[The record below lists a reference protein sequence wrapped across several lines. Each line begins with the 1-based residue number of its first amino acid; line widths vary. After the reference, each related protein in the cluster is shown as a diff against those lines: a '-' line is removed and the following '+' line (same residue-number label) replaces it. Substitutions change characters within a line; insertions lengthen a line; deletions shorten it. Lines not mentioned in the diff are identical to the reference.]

1 MNTIIPTMF
10 AINPTI
16 TTEESPMNTIQP
28 TIQPTTNQEA
38 INMQDV
44 NKQAL
49 LSTMAAELLH
59 AGLSPRHALITAT
72 AWIGALDYLDDAE
85 TLLMA
90 IEQDLG
96 NIELQVTG
104 DEGWTSPAAEFRDV
118 KAALREAG
126 YITANEEVGTR
137 FAELVS
143 LRKEAYAPVLAS
155 EGITRRHNYAP
166 VKTSS
171 LFIEAIH
178 ALESTEYTVDTYMLQ
193 IARAVVAAT
202 GGNDNDPEGYV
213 LRGSERMDANEAYIS
228 EYKGDRR
235 LRMYQA
241 SCQGP
246 MGAASDRSRSLMNLS
261 GVTMDYD
268 VDVVIP
274 ALRAE
279 MADMVNAKGAEERAQ
294 LIKDAV
300 NDPVAFIVNQLYL
313 AKTER
318 ETVGKPYSFVKAA
331 KLWVELNTGQRP
343 YLGMAVGLD
352 AKCSGPQLAG
362 LMAGDQGL
370 AAACGFT
377 LTEVEDAYERAIVQL
392 EKAGIYGLTRAD
404 IKKPYMG
411 IFYGQGWAAFL
422 DGNNMSS
429 ACYRAVHG
437 SGVPTEGAAKAFHKA
452 VTASFGARVLNIR
465 AAFREYQGKV
475 AGAISYNMPCGTE
488 VKMNYKQKV
497 NILGEAMDTVNGVG
511 GLDVVVTNNMETY
524 RFPNYLMPTKEVATD
539 DHVRNGF
546 VNMIQATDA
555 MLARLIIVNLKRMGA
570 QHIICI
576 HDCFRVNMTEIHILE
591 AAIKK
596 AYKDL
601 FCSTKNEATDDMPLG
616 TDILGLYFKGINSSL
631 VAGESGRTMSQFFEN
646 GVRRLMKINGE
657 RVSTLVDELGTSY
670 YFAK

>member
-1 MNTIIPTMF
+1 MNTIISMF
-10 AINPTI
+10 ATNLTF
-16 TTEESPMNTIQP
+16 TAEEAPMNTIQP
-28 TIQPTTNQEA
+28 TTYQEA
-38 INMQDV
+38 INMQDI
-44 NKQAL
+44 NRQAL
-49 LSTMAAELLH
+49 LSSMSTDLLH
-59 AGLSPRHALITAT
+59 AGLTPQHALIGAA
-72 AWIGALDYLDDAE
+72 AWISSLDYLDDAE
-85 TLLMA
+85 TMLMA

-96 NIELQVTG
+96 NVDLKVTG
-104 DEGWTSPAAEFRDV
+104 ADEWDLPAPVFAEL
-118 KAALREAG
+118 KTAMTKAG
-126 YITANEEVGTR
+126 YITVNNEIGTR

-155 EGITRRHNYAP
+155 EGITRRHNYAQ
-166 VKTSS
+166 VKTSP
-171 LFIEAIH
+171 LFKEAIH
-178 ALESTEYTVDTYMLQ
+178 ALEATEYTVDTYMLQ

-202 GGNDNDPEGYV
+202 GGNEKDPEGYV

-246 MGAASDRSRSLMNLS
+246 MGAASDRSRSLMNLA

-279 MADMVNAKGAEERAQ
+279 MADMVKAKDAGERAQ

-300 NDPVAFIVNQLYL
+300 NDPVAFIINQLQL

-377 LTEVEDAYERAIVQL
+377 LAEVEDAYERAIVQL
-392 EKAGIYGLTRAD
+392 EKAGIRGLTRAD

-411 IFYGQGWAAFL
+411 IFYGQGWAAFM
-422 DGNNMSS
+422 DGNNMSG
-429 ACYRAVHG
+429 ACYHAVYG
-437 SGVPTEGAAKAFHKA
+437 DCVPNEAAAKAFHKA

-465 AAFREYQGKV
+465 AAFREYTGKV
-475 AGAISYNMPCGTE
+475 AGAISYNMPCGSE

-497 NILGEAMDTVNGVG
+497 NILGEAMDVVNGVG

-524 RFPNYLMPTKEVATD
+524 RFPNYLMATKEIATD

-576 HDCFRVNMTEIHILE
+576 HDCFRVNMTEMHILE
-591 AAIKK
+591 AAIKQ

-601 FCSTKNEATDDMPLG
+601 FCTARNERSEDMPLG
-616 TDILGLYFKGINSSL
+616 TDILGLYFKGLNSS
-631 VAGESGRTMSQFFEN
+631 VVEGESTRTMSQFFEN

-657 RVSTLVDELGTSY
+657 RVSTLVDALGTSY